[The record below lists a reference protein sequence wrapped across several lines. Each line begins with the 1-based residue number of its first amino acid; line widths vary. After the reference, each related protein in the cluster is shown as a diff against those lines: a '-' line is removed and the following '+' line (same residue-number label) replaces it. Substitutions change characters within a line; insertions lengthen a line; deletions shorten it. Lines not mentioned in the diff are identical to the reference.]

1 MFKAKEENVKFLS
14 NVGIARIPFSNVDMF
29 GMNKTGLIFMTVYLE
44 M

>member
-14 NVGIARIPFSNVDMF
+14 NVGIARIPFFQRRYVWDEQN
-29 GMNKTGLIFMTVYLE
+29 GLIFMTVYLE